1 MSFITFIYRI
11 NNDPKIYYGKYVTD
25 YISKEHEGLDLVV
38 KYDLIDGL
46 NKHRFQKNDLYL
58 NEFEYDDSNI
68 KVGILSYSYEN
79 YIPCYSTD
87 SEIECFDF
95 YEICHYFQKKIYV
108 NGKLLE

>member
-11 NNDPKIYYGKYVTD
+11 NDDPKIYYGKYVTD
-25 YISKEHEGLDLVV
+25 FISQEHEGLDLVV

-46 NKHRFQKNDLYL
+46 NTYRIKNKLSDV
-58 NEFEYDDSNI
+58 EYDDSNI
-68 KVGILSYSYEN
+68 KVGILSYTCEN
-79 YIPCYSTD
+79 YVPTHSSI

-95 YEICHYFQKKIYV
+95 YQLYHYFSKKTYI